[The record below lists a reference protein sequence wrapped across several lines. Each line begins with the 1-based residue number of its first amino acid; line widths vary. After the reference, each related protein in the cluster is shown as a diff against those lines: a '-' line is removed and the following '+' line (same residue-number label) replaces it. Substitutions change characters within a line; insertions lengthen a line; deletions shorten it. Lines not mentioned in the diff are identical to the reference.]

1 MQREQFLAHAELEDR
16 HWWFTGRR
24 VILRRVVAAIAPPGP
39 HAALL
44 DVGCGTGGNAAAFA
58 DDYAVLA
65 IDPSADALAF
75 ARARFPAV
83 EFLEGAD
90 PVAGRDHLAAGGVLL
105 MTDVLEHVVDDQ
117 ALLAR
122 AIDAV
127 PAGGHLVLTVPAD
140 PALWSRHDE
149 EFGHHRRYLAD
160 TFRALWRD
168 APANERLLSPF
179 NARLFPL
186 VAAARRLAPRLGNNL
201 RIPAGPANRLFARI
215 FGGEAAA
222 LVGAIDRN
230 RPPYRRGVSLLAVL
244 QKR

>member
-24 VILRRVVAAIAPPGP
+24 VILRRVVAAIVPPGP

-58 DDYAVLA
+58 GDYTVLA
-65 IDPSADALAF
+65 LDPSADALSL

-83 EFLEGAD
+83 HFVETAD

-105 MTDVLEHVVDDQ
+105 MTDVLEHVVDDH

-140 PALWSRHDE
+140 PALWSQHDV
-149 EFGHHRRYLAD
+149 EFGHHRRYLPES
-160 TFRALWRD
+160 FRALWGD
-168 APANERLLSPF
+168 APVSERLLTPF
-179 NARLFPL
+179 NARLFPII
-186 VAAARRLAPRLGNNL
+186 AATRRLAPRLGNNL
-201 RIPAGPANRLFARI
+201 RIPAGPANRLLARI
-215 FGGEAAA
+215 FGGEAAS
-222 LVGAIDRN
+222 LVGAIDRDT
-230 RPPYRRGVSLLAVL
+230 PPYRRGVSLLAVL
-244 QKR
+244 RKQ